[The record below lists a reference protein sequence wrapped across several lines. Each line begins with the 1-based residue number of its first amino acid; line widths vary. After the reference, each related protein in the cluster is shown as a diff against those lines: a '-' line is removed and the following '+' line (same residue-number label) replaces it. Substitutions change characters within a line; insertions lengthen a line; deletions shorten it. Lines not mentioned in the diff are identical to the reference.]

1 MIRLVDIHKTYKAGN
16 NEIKALDGVSL
27 TIEDN
32 SFTAITGHSGSG
44 KTTLLNIMAG
54 YTPCDEG
61 MYIYD
66 NTIVND
72 YDPSTLTS
80 FYRHEVGMIFQEFH
94 LLPYL
99 NIYENIR
106 LPLIYQRRKVERS
119 FLDDYLNMV
128 GLKGYGEFRPN
139 QLSGGQKQRVAL
151 ARTLVSGVRV
161 VLADEPTGA
170 LDRKNADNI
179 VRLLS
184 GLRDYGVTVII
195 VTHDEKIAARAE
207 RVIVMENGHVVS
219 Q

>member
-1 MIRLVDIHKTYKAGN
+1 MIRLVDIHKTYKVGN
-16 NEIKALDGVSL
+16 TEIKALDGVSL

-54 YTPCDEG
+54 YTQCDEG

-72 YDPSTLTS
+72 YDTAALTS

-99 NIYENIR
+99 NVYENIR
-106 LPLIYQRRKVERS
+106 LPLIYQRRKVEKS
-119 FLDDYLNMV
+119 FLDNYLNMV
-128 GLKGYGEFRPN
+128 GLKGYGEFHPD

-207 RVIVMENGHVVS
+207 RIIVLENGHVVS